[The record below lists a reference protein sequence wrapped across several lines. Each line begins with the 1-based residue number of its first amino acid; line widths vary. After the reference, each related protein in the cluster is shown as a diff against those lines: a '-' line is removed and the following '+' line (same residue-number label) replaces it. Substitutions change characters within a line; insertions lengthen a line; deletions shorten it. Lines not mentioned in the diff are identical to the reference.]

1 MITEMQTSRDRRL
14 FIPSTSTSPVSETR
28 LTGIATPN
36 FGFSN
41 QGPHDSSWFELAPR
55 RRQHM
60 PDESHHRRSTMVPL
74 EIAVFI
80 STRTRDGK
88 VLEGEGFTRT
98 VNAHGGLLEAPFRM
112 APRQYFT
119 LMNRRSKEG
128 AKCGVLQV
136 NRPSDGFFPTAFE
149 IFACNPQFWPVSS
162 APADWGLNRARSE
175 VWQNGKELGPM
186 KRRSTRLQN
195 DPRCA
200 VGEDRSVIQPKG
212 KAS

>member
-1 MITEMQTSRDRRL
+1 MINEVQTSRDWRL
-14 FIPSTSTSPVSETR
+14 FIPTTSASPVSETR
-28 LTGIATPN
+28 LRGIATPS
-36 FGFSN
+36 FGPSD
-41 QGPHDSSWFELAPR
+41 QRPHVFSWFAPAPR

-60 PDESHHRRSTMVPL
+60 PNESHHRRSTRVPL

-80 STRTRDGK
+80 STRTREGK
-88 VLEGEGFTRT
+88 VLEGEGFTRA

-149 IFACNPQFWPVSS
+149 FFTYNPQFWPVNC

-175 VWQNGKELGPM
+175 V
-186 KRRSTRLQN
+186 
-195 DPRCA
+195 
-200 VGEDRSVIQPKG
+200 
-212 KAS
+212 